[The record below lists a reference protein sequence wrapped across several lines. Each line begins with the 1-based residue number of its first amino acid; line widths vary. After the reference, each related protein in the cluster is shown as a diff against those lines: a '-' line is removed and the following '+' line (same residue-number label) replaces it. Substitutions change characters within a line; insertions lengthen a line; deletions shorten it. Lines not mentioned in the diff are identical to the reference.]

1 MQNKTGLG
9 RFYRKPKKNLKMSSF
24 SKLLALIIF
33 FVVHYSHAQSQ
44 EDLEFLNLLPDSQ
57 ADSITSK
64 LGIQTGKPIKDTIRM
79 DDFDKPSFESSKLKT
94 SQNNSLNEI
103 KLDSLTLNKV
113 FGLDLFK
120 ESPSTFAPIDLA
132 PAPMDYTL
140 GPGDELKIQLFGS
153 LKVNR
158 IVPVNREGNI
168 IIPEIGSIEISGLN
182 FQEAKNKVNSY
193 IDASLIGVT
202 SEISLAKIRSI
213 QIFVL
218 GNAYSPGAYTV
229 SSLSNISNVLFFS
242 GGPSR
247 NGSLRNISVK
257 RDGQEIAVLD
267 FYELLIKGN
276 IKNDINLQSN
286 DAIVIN
292 PTGKIV
298 SIFGQVKNPAQFEL
312 IEDEN
317 FSDLLSFS
325 SGLTNKADTN
335 NITLSSYAENGERI
349 YLNYSLNE
357 ILTVPLKDGD
367 EIFIHSLPNT
377 PRNVVKIIG
386 EISSSGSVAFE
397 PNLTLEDLINPE
409 DFYDSTYA
417 PFAIIERE
425 NNYGSKSLLRTNLYD
440 NDGSITKLQPNDIIY
455 VLSKKDVTFLNSIL
469 VADALGILKEND
481 TEELSDYFK
490 RSNLDRFQCKSLQ
503 ILAKQSF
510 SSSIKFVKS
519 KYLPNPDIKPI
530 DQLEFVDACPRI
542 YESKPYL
549 IIFALENSS
558 VISGEIRNP
567 GIYPSFNIASISDL
581 LSYAGGASDKFSGD
595 IDFYTDD
602 GISLKLNDASDKNLI
617 ELGVN
622 SGFYANLSSKVQND
636 IFSVSLEGAF
646 KNPGVYGAQQGDRL
660 SEVIKRAGGYKS
672 NAFPYGGILARKS
685 VAEKEKIA
693 FIKSADQLEQSIAT
707 AISSGRISSVG
718 GDPTLALTS
727 ISRLI
732 TDLENIDPIGRVVTE
747 LDIDTL
753 EKYPERDT
761 LLEPGDRIFIPDRPS
776 TITVSG
782 QVLSPTSFTFNP
794 TFKVKDYINQAG
806 GYSEEADKNR
816 TLIIYPNGMASRV
829 RTWPNSPDLAPGTS
843 LIVPRD
849 PNPFDWLVF
858 SQVLFPIISNFATRA
873 AAIAALGNNN

>member
-1 MQNKTGLG
+1 MSFFSKFLI
-9 RFYRKPKKNLKMSSF
+9 FIAIFASSF
-24 SKLLALIIF
+24 GF
-33 FVVHYSHAQSQ
+33 TQSQ
-44 EDLEFLNLLPDSQ
+44 EDLELLNMLPASQ
-57 ADSITSK
+57 AESITAK
-64 LGIQTGKPIKDTIRM
+64 LGIQTGKPITEEIKM
-79 DDFDKPSFESSKLKT
+79 DDFDNPSFQSSKPKIL
-94 SQNNSLNEI
+94 NNDLANEI
-103 KLDSLTLNKV
+103 NFDSLYSNKV

-153 LKVNR
+153 ITVNR
-158 IVPVNREGNI
+158 LVPVNREGNI
-168 IIPEIGSIEISGLN
+168 TIPETGSIEVSGLN
-182 FQEAKNKVNSY
+182 FQEAKNKINSV
-193 IDASLIGVT
+193 IKASLIGV
-202 SEISLAKIRSI
+202 SSDISLAKIRSI

-242 GGPSR
+242 GGPSQ

-267 FYELLIKGN
+267 FYEFLIKGN
-276 IKNDINLQSN
+276 IKNDIKLQSN

-292 PTGKIV
+292 PIGKAVTI
-298 SIFGQVKNPAQFEL
+298 SGQVKNQAQFEL
-312 IEDEN
+312 IKDEN
-317 FSDLLSFS
+317 FSDLISFS
-325 SGLTNKADTN
+325 SGFTNKADQN

-349 YLNYSLNE
+349 FKNYSLRE
-357 ILTVPLKDGD
+357 IINVPLKDGD

-377 PRNVVKIIG
+377 PRNVVKIVG
-386 EISSSGSVAFE
+386 EISASGSVAFE
-397 PNLTLEDLINPE
+397 PNLTLEELIKPE
-409 DFYDSTYA
+409 DFYESTYA

-425 NNYGSKSLLRTNLYD
+425 NNYGSKSLLKTNLYD
-440 NDGSITKLQPNDIIY
+440 NDGSSTKLQPNDIIY
-455 VLSKKDVTFLNSIL
+455 VLSKKDIAFLNSIL
-469 VADALGILKEND
+469 VADALGILKNKES
-481 TEELSDYFK
+481 EVLSDYFK

-503 ILAKQSF
+503 MLAKQSL

-519 KYLPNPDIKPI
+519 KYLPNPDIDPI

-542 YESKPYL
+542 FEAKPYL
-549 IIFALENSS
+549 VIFALENSS
-558 VISGEIRNP
+558 VLSGEIRNP

-581 LSYAGGASDKFSGD
+581 LSYAGGASDKFSGI
-595 IDFYTDD
+595 IDLYTDD
-602 GISLKLNDASDKNLI
+602 GISLKLNDASNKDLI

-636 IFSVSLEGAF
+636 IFSISLEGAF
-646 KNPGVYGAQQGDRL
+646 KNPGIYGAKQGDRL
-660 SEVIKRAGGYKS
+660 SEIIRRAGGYKS

-693 FIKSADQLEQSIAT
+693 FLKSADQLEQSIAT

-732 TDLENIDPIGRVVTE
+732 TDLENIDPVGRVVTE
-747 LDIDTL
+747 LDLDTL
-753 EKYPERDT
+753 EKFPERDI

-776 TITVSG
+776 TVTVSG

-794 TFKVKDYINQAG
+794 SFKVKDYINQAG

-816 TLIIYPNGMASRV
+816 TLVIYPNGMASRV
-829 RTWPNSPDLAPGTS
+829 RNWPNSPDLAPGTS

-858 SQVLFPIISNFATRA
+858 SQVLFPIISNFATSA

>member
-1 MQNKTGLG
+1 MP
-9 RFYRKPKKNLKMSSF
+9 FF
-24 SKLLALIIF
+24 SKLLFLIIF
-33 FVVHYSHAQSQ
+33 FASYFSFAQSQ
-44 EDLEFLNLLPDSQ
+44 EDLEFLKMLPDSQ
-57 ADSITSK
+57 VESISSK
-64 LGIQTGKPIKDTIRM
+64 LGIQTGKPIDDTIKM
-79 DDFDKPSFESSKLKT
+79 SDFDDPSFNSSKPKISEKNLSNDIKFD
-94 SQNNSLNEI
+94 SFNPNN
-103 KLDSLTLNKV
+103 V

-153 LKVNR
+153 VTINR

-168 IIPEIGSIEISGLN
+168 IIPEIGSLEISGLN
-182 FQEAKNKVNSY
+182 FQEAKNKINSVVS
-193 IDASLIGVT
+193 ASLIGVT

-242 GGPSR
+242 GGPSQ

-257 RDGQEIAVLD
+257 RYGQEIAVLD
-267 FYELLIKGN
+267 FYEFLIKGN
-276 IKNDINLQSN
+276 IKNDIKLQSN

-292 PTGKIV
+292 PTGKTV
-298 SIFGQVKNPAQFEL
+298 SIFGQVKNQAQYEL
-312 IEDEN
+312 IKDEN
-317 FSDLLSFS
+317 FSDLIFFA
-325 SGLTNKADTN
+325 SGFTNKADIN

-349 YLNYSLNE
+349 YLNYSLSE
-357 ILTVPLKDGD
+357 IQNVSLKDGD

-377 PRNVVKIIG
+377 PRNVVRIVG

-397 PNLTLEDLINPE
+397 PNLTLEDLIKPE
-409 DFYDSTYA
+409 DFYESTYA

-440 NDGSITKLQPNDIIY
+440 NDESRTKLQPNDIIY

-469 VADALGILKEND
+469 VADALGILKKKES
-481 TEELSDYFK
+481 EELSDYFK
-490 RSNLDRFQCKSLQ
+490 QSNLDRFQCKSLQ
-503 ILAKQSF
+503 MLAKQSS

-519 KYLPNPDIKPI
+519 KYLPNPDVEPI
-530 DQLEFVDACPRI
+530 DQLEFVERCPRI
-542 YESKPYL
+542 FEARPYL

-558 VISGEIRNP
+558 VLSGEIRNP
-567 GIYPSFNIASISDL
+567 GIYPSYNIALISDL
-581 LSYAGGASDKFSGD
+581 LSYAGGSSDKFSGN
-595 IDFYTDD
+595 IDLYTDN
-602 GISLKLNDASDKNLI
+602 GISLKLNSSSNQNLI

-636 IFSVSLEGAF
+636 IFSISLEGAF
-646 KNPGVYGAQQGDRL
+646 MNPGVYGVKQGDRL
-660 SEVIKRAGGYKS
+660 SEVIRRAGGYKS

-747 LDIDTL
+747 LDLDIL
-753 EKYPERDT
+753 EKFPEKDI
-761 LLEPGDRIFIPDRPS
+761 LLESGDRIFIPDRPS

-794 TFKVKDYINQAG
+794 KFKVKDYINQAG
-806 GYSEEADKNR
+806 GFSEEADKNR

-858 SQVLFPIISNFATRA
+858 SQVLFPIISNFATSA

>member
-1 MQNKTGLG
+1 
-9 RFYRKPKKNLKMSSF
+9 MSFF
-24 SKLLALIIF
+24 SKLFFLSLILLPLF
-33 FVVHYSHAQSQ
+33 SFTQSD
-44 EDLEFLNLLPDSQ
+44 EDLSYLNLLPDSQ
-57 ADSITSK
+57 IDSISSK
-64 LGIQTGKPIKDTIRM
+64 LGIQTGKPVADEVRM
-79 DDFDKPSFESSKLKT
+79 YDFDNPSFNSSKLKT
-94 SQNNSLNEI
+94 NENLSKESNFYSQNS
-103 KLDSLTLNKV
+103 NKV

-132 PAPMDYTL
+132 PAPMEYTL

-158 IVPVNREGNI
+158 IAPINREGNL
-168 IIPEIGSIEISGLN
+168 IIPEIGSLEISGLS
-182 FQEAKNKVNSY
+182 FQEAKNKINSA
-193 IDASLIGVT
+193 ISASLIGVT
-202 SEISLAKIRSI
+202 AEISLAKIRSI

-218 GNAYSPGAYTV
+218 GNAFSPGAYTV

-242 GGPSR
+242 GGPSQ

-257 RDGQEIAVLD
+257 RDGKEVAVLD

-276 IKNDINLQSN
+276 IKNDIKIQSN
-286 DAIVIN
+286 DAVVIN
-292 PTGKIV
+292 PIGKTV
-298 SIFGQVKNPAQFEL
+298 SISGQIKNQAQYEL
-312 IEDEN
+312 IKDEN
-317 FSDLLSFS
+317 FTDLLSFS
-325 SGLTNKADTN
+325 SGFTNKADKN
-335 NITLSSYAENGERI
+335 KITLSSFAENGERI
-349 YLNYSLNE
+349 FVNYTFDE
-357 ILTVPLKDGD
+357 ITNVSLKDGD
-367 EIFIHSLPNT
+367 EIFIHSLPST
-377 PRNVVKIIG
+377 PRNIIKIIG
-386 EISSSGSVAFE
+386 ETSASGSVAFE
-397 PNLTLEDLINPE
+397 KNLSLEDLIKPE
-409 DFYDSTYA
+409 DFYESTYA
-417 PFAIIERE
+417 PFSIIERE
-425 NNYGSKSLLRTNLYD
+425 NTYGSKKLIRANLYG
-440 NDGSITKLQPNDIIY
+440 NKTKLQPNDIIY
-455 VLSKKDVTFLNSIL
+455 VLSNKDVSFLNSIL
-469 VADALGILKEND
+469 VADALNILKEKES
-481 TEELSDYFK
+481 EELSDYFK
-490 RSNLDRFQCKSLQ
+490 QRNLDRFQCKSLQ
-503 ILAKQSF
+503 MLAKQSL

-530 DQLEFVDACPRI
+530 DQLEFIEECPSI
-542 YESKPYL
+542 FESKPYL

-558 VISGEIRNP
+558 VLSGEIRNP
-567 GIYPSFNIASISDL
+567 GIYPSYNIPSILDL
-581 LSYAGGASDKFSGD
+581 LSYAGGASDKFSGY
-595 IDFYTDD
+595 IDLYTDE
-602 GISLKLNDASDKNLI
+602 GFSLKLNSTEDENLS

-622 SGFYANLSSKVQND
+622 SGFYANLASKVQNE
-636 IFSVSLEGAF
+636 IFSISLEGAF
-646 KNPGVYGAQQGDRL
+646 RNPGVYGVKQGDRL
-660 SEVIKRAGGYKS
+660 SEVIRRAGGYKQ

-747 LDIDTL
+747 LDLDIL
-753 EKYPERDT
+753 EKFPERDV

-794 TFKVKDYINQAG
+794 SYKVKDYIDQAG
-806 GYSEEADKNR
+806 GYSEEADRNR
-816 TLIIYPNGMASRV
+816 TLVIYPNGMASRV

-858 SQVLFPIISNFATRA
+858 SQVLFPIISNFATSA

>member
-1 MQNKTGLG
+1 
-9 RFYRKPKKNLKMSSF
+9 MSFF
-24 SKLLALIIF
+24 SKLFVLIIF
-33 FVVHYSHAQSQ
+33 IAAHYSGAQSK
-44 EDLEFLNLLPDSQ
+44 EDLEFLNLLPDNQ
-57 ADSITSK
+57 VESISSK
-64 LGIQTGKPIKDTIRM
+64 LGIQTGKPINDTIRM
-79 DDFDKPSFESSKLKT
+79 DDFDNPSFVSSKPKT
-94 SQNNSLNEI
+94 SQNNLANGI
-103 KLDSLTLNKV
+103 NFDSFDLNKV

-132 PAPMDYTL
+132 PAPLDYTL
-140 GPGDELKIQLFGS
+140 GPGDELKIQFFGS
-153 LKVNR
+153 ITVNR
-158 IVPVNREGNI
+158 IAPVNREGNI
-168 IIPEIGSIEISGLN
+168 VIPELGSIEVSGLN
-182 FQEAKNKVNSY
+182 FIEAKNKIQSV
-193 IDASLIGVT
+193 IKASLIGVT

-218 GNAYSPGAYTV
+218 GNAFSPGAYTV

-242 GGPSR
+242 GGPSK

-257 RDGQEIAVLD
+257 RNGQEIAVLD
-267 FYELLIKGN
+267 FYEFLIKGN

-298 SIFGQVKNPAQFEL
+298 SIFGQIKNPAQFEL
-312 IEDEN
+312 IKDEN

-325 SGLTNKADTN
+325 SGLTNKADIN

-349 YLNYSLNE
+349 YLNYSLDE
-357 ILTVPLKDGD
+357 ILNVPLKDGD
-367 EIFIHSLPNT
+367 EIFIHSLSNT

-397 PNLTLEDLINPE
+397 SNLTLEDLINPE
-409 DFYDSTYA
+409 DFYESTYA

-440 NDGSITKLQPNDIIY
+440 NDGSATELQPNDIIY
-455 VLSKKDVTFLNSIL
+455 VLSKKDVAFLNSIL

-481 TEELSDYFK
+481 SKELSDYFK

-503 ILAKQSF
+503 ILAKQSL

-519 KYLPNPDIKPI
+519 KYLPNPNIEPI
-530 DQLEFVDACPRI
+530 DQLEFIDACPRI
-542 YESKPYL
+542 FESKPYL

-558 VISGEIRNP
+558 VLSGEIRNP
-567 GIYPSFNIASISDL
+567 GIYPSFKIASISDL

-595 IDFYTDD
+595 IDLYTDD
-602 GISLKLNDASDKNLI
+602 GISLKLNSSSDKNLI

-646 KNPGVYGAQQGDRL
+646 NNPGVYGAQQGDTL
-660 SEVIKRAGGYKS
+660 SQVIKRAGGYKS
-672 NAFPYGGILARKS
+672 NAFPYGGVLARKS

-732 TDLENIDPIGRVVTE
+732 TDLENIEPIGRVVTE
-747 LDIDTL
+747 MDVDTL
-753 EKYPERDT
+753 EKYPERDI
-761 LLEPGDRIFIPDRPS
+761 LLEPGDRIFVPDRPS

-794 TFKVKDYINQAG
+794 THKVKDYINQAG

-858 SQVLFPIISNFATRA
+858 SQVLFPIISNFATSA

>member
-1 MQNKTGLG
+1 
-9 RFYRKPKKNLKMSSF
+9 MSLF
-24 SKLLALIIF
+24 SKLFLLSAILVSYF
-33 FVVHYSHAQSQ
+33 SFTQSD
-44 EDLEFLNLLPDSQ
+44 EDLSYLNLLPESQ
-57 ADSITSK
+57 IDSISSK
-64 LGIQTGKPIKDTIRM
+64 LGIQTGKPVDDVVRM
-79 DDFDKPSFESSKLKT
+79 YDYDDPSFDSSEPKT
-94 SQNNSLNEI
+94 NDEIANEANFFSQNP
-103 KLDSLTLNKV
+103 NKV

-132 PAPMDYTL
+132 PAPLEYTL

-153 LKVNR
+153 IKVNR
-158 IVPVNREGNI
+158 IAPINREGNL
-168 IIPEIGSIEISGLN
+168 IIPEIGSLEISGLS
-182 FQEAKNKVNSY
+182 FQEAKNKINSV
-193 IDASLIGVT
+193 ISASLIGVT
-202 SEISLAKIRSI
+202 AEISLAKIRSI

-218 GNAYSPGAYTV
+218 GNAFSPGAYTV

-242 GGPSR
+242 GGPSQ
-247 NGSLRNISVK
+247 NGSLRNISLK
-257 RDGQEIAVLD
+257 RDGKEVAVLD

-276 IKNDINLQSN
+276 IKNDIKIQSN

-292 PTGKIV
+292 PTGKTV
-298 SIFGQVKNPAQFEL
+298 SISGQVKNQAQYEL
-312 IEDEN
+312 IEDEA
-317 FSDLLSFS
+317 FIDLLSFS
-325 SGLTNKADTN
+325 SGFTNKADKN
-335 NITLSSYAENGERI
+335 KITLSSFAENGERI
-349 YLNYSLNE
+349 FVNYTFKE
-357 ILTVPLKDGD
+357 ITNILLKDGD
-367 EIFIHSLPNT
+367 EIFVHSLPST
-377 PRNVVKIIG
+377 PRNIIKIVG
-386 EISSSGSVAFE
+386 ETSAAGSVAFE
-397 PNLTLEDLINPE
+397 KNLTLEDLIKPE
-409 DFYDSTYA
+409 DFYESTYA
-417 PFAIIERE
+417 PFSIIERE
-425 NNYGSKSLLRTNLYD
+425 NIYGSKRLIRSNLYGEKD
-440 NDGSITKLQPNDIIY
+440 SRTKLQPNDIIY
-455 VLSKKDVTFLNSIL
+455 VLSNKDVNFLNSIL
-469 VADALGILKEND
+469 VADALNILKQKES
-481 TEELSDYFK
+481 EELSEYF
-490 RSNLDRFQCKSLQ
+490 RQRNLDRFQCKSLQ
-503 ILAKQSF
+503 MLAKQSL

-530 DQLEFVDACPRI
+530 DQLEFVDECPRI
-542 YESKPYL
+542 FESKPYL

-558 VISGEIRNP
+558 VLSGEIRNP
-567 GIYPSFNIASISDL
+567 GIYPSFNIPSISDL
-581 LSYAGGASDKFSGD
+581 LSYAGGASDKFSGF
-595 IDFYTDD
+595 IDLYTDE
-602 GISLKLNDASDKNLI
+602 GTSVKLNLSEDENLS

-622 SGFYANLSSKVQND
+622 SGFYANLASKVQNE

-646 KNPGVYGAQQGDRL
+646 KNPGIYGVKQGDRL
-660 SEVIKRAGGYKS
+660 SEVIKRAGGYKL

-747 LDIDTL
+747 LDPDIL
-753 EKYPERDT
+753 EKFPERDL

-794 TFKVKDYINQAG
+794 SYKVKDYIDQAG
-806 GYSEEADKNR
+806 GYSEEADRNR
-816 TLIIYPNGMASRV
+816 TLVIYPNGMASRV

-858 SQVLFPIISNFATRA
+858 SQVLFPIISNFATSA